1 MVLEL
6 KVELQR
12 AKEAAQAEKDAIEAS
27 RQASYLIGVEE
38 TQIRLAEDLAEV
50 CKDYCKVTWE
60 ESLNLVGV
68 PIDSEWRQP
77 GSVYYHPEIREV
89 LAAIPFPS
97 ALAPEYSGQP
107 LTTQATLPL
116 PEVSKRSS
124 QAGDQGQVAEV
135 AKDKGKGKEIKPP
148 SEAKDAAKAKEV
160 AVKAK
165 ETEAKTKEVDPKAKD
180 APVS

>member
-1 MVLEL
+1 MEL
-6 KVELQR
+6 KAELQR
-12 AKEAAQAEKDAIEAS
+12 AKEAAQAEKDAAEAS

-89 LAAIPFPS
+89 PIALSSPF
-97 ALAPEYSGQP
+97 ALAPESSGQP
-107 LTTQATLPL
+107 LTT
-116 PEVSKRSS
+116 
-124 QAGDQGQVAEV
+124 
-135 AKDKGKGKEIKPP
+135 
-148 SEAKDAAKAKEV
+148 
-160 AVKAK
+160 
-165 ETEAKTKEVDPKAKD
+165 
-180 APVS
+180 